1 MHFKAVPAQNNVG
14 SLPLDHR
21 HTVFSLFLKYV
32 FGVAEV
38 SVAEFQPQEMLSL
51 ANYFFLPAIV
61 RFGPLR
67 VRALFLV
74 F

>member
-1 MHFKAVPAQNNVG
+1 MHFKAVLAQNNVG
-14 SLPLDHR
+14 GLPLDHR

-51 ANYFFLPAIV
+51 A
-61 RFGPLR
+61 
-67 VRALFLV
+67 
-74 F
+74 